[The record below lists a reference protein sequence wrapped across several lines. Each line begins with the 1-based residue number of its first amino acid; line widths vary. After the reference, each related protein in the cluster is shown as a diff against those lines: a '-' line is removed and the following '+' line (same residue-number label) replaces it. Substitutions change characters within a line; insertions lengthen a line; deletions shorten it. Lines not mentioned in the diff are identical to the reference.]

1 MRRPKDENS
10 LTGYDVGQNFLLLV
24 FTDLDGTLLDHETYS
39 FEPAL
44 PAIELLREKH
54 IPLIICTSKT
64 RAEIEE
70 IRSQLQNI
78 HPFISEN
85 GGAIFIPKSYFSFSF
100 SFDKEESDYFAI
112 ELGTP
117 YHKLREV
124 LKKMQRL
131 LSTKIKGF
139 GDLSSE
145 EVAHLCGFSIAQA
158 ELAKQREYDEPFFLE
173 DETAEDTIC
182 KIAARSHLQITRGG
196 RFYHLIGNNNKG
208 KAVFLLRDIY
218 KKKSR
223 RLKTIALGDSL
234 NDLPMFNAVDY
245 PVLVQKVDGSYDPQ
259 VKLRN
264 LIKASCS
271 GPSGWQEA
279 IFKLINRLW

>member
-1 MRRPKDENS
+1 MPRTKEENS
-10 LTGYDVGQNFLLLV
+10 LIGYDVGQDFLLLI

-44 PAIELLREKH
+44 PAIELLKEKH

-85 GGAIFIPKSYFSFSF
+85 GGAIFIPKGYFSFSF
-100 SFDKEESDYFAI
+100 SFDKEESDYFVI

-117 YHKLREV
+117 YSKLREV
-124 LKKMQRL
+124 LKRMRRL
-131 LSTKIKGF
+131 LLTKIKGF

-145 EVAHLCGFSIAQA
+145 EIAHLCGFSVAQA

-173 DETAEDTIC
+173 DETAEDTIY
-182 KIAARSHLQITRGG
+182 KMAAHSHLQITRGG
-196 RFYHLIGNNNKG
+196 RFYHLIGNNSKG
-208 KAVFLLRDIY
+208 KAVVLLKDIY

-223 RLKTIALGDSL
+223 QLKTIALGDSL
-234 NDLPMFNAVDY
+234 NDLPMLKAVDY

-259 VKLRN
+259 VKLKN
-264 LIKASCS
+264 LIKASSS

-279 IFKLINRLW
+279 IYKLVNRLW